1 MIKINVVEIDHL
13 KSYLIQIIIS
23 AEGEGGAGGS
33 KAVEPSRNL
42 RLTVRRAIE
51 EYDCASNN
59 SL

>member
-42 RLTVRRAIE
+42 RLTVQ
-51 EYDCASNN
+51 
-59 SL
+59 

>member
-33 KAVEPSRNL
+33 NAVEPSRNL
-42 RLTVRRAIE
+42 RLTVQ
-51 EYDCASNN
+51 
-59 SL
+59 